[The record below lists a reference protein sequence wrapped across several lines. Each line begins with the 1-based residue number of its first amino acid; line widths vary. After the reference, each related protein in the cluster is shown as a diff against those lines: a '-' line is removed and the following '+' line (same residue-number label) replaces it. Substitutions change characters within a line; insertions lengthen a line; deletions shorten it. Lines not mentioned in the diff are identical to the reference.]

1 MRERKGKR
9 CREEGRKEVEEEKMI
24 GRESRTCN
32 EKGLM
37 NGGRDKRKKRRKKQG
52 REKREKVGK
61 RRREEKRD
69 RTRSKSRER
78 ESYVGSYQN
87 HVCANLFH
95 FLDTSIRTTGCWTA
109 S

>member
-1 MRERKGKR
+1 MRDEASKCGGKEEEKNKRREGARGKGETLEEGRK
-9 CREEGRKEVEEEKMI
+9 EGRKEVEEGKII
-24 GRESRTCN
+24 GRESRICN

-37 NGGRDKRKKRRKKQG
+37 KGGGDKIKKRRKKQG

-78 ESYVGSYQN
+78 ERVM
-87 HVCANLFH
+87 
-95 FLDTSIRTTGCWTA
+95 
-109 S
+109 

>member
-1 MRERKGKR
+1 MKRANVEARRKKKIKGGKVREGKGKR
-9 CREEGRKEVEEEKMI
+9 WRKEGRKEGRKEVEEGKII
-24 GRESRTCN
+24 GRESRICN

-37 NGGRDKRKKRRKKQG
+37 KGGGDKIKKRRKKQG

-78 ESYVGSYQN
+78 ERVM
-87 HVCANLFH
+87 
-95 FLDTSIRTTGCWTA
+95 
-109 S
+109 